1 MRSAFRLVTVLV
13 TSTLVIASCGGGSDG
28 DADEAVTTEA
38 EVISD
43 EPADAAPV
51 EEEAPAEEAPVE
63 EVPVEEAPAE
73 EEAPVEEAPA
83 EEAPVEEAPAEE
95 APAEEA
101 AASAATASLF
111 EWAIDAPTEYAAG
124 PITFTASN
132 DGSFPH
138 ELVVIRGA
146 GYDSLPLA
154 DGGAVIEDELADGDL
169 IARTGRLGGGSTEE
183 LTVDLAPGTYV
194 LLCNLGGGSSSHA
207 GQGQN
212 LDIVVS

>member
-13 TSTLVIASCGGGSDG
+13 TSTLVIAACGGESDG
-28 DADEAVTTEA
+28 DADESVTTEA
-38 EVISD
+38 EVLSD

-51 EEEAPAEEAPVE
+51 EEVAPVEEDPAEEAPA
-63 EVPVEEAPAE
+63 EEAPAE

-83 EEAPVEEAPAEE
+83 EEAPAEE

-194 LLCNLGGGSSSHA
+194 LVCNLGGGSSSHA